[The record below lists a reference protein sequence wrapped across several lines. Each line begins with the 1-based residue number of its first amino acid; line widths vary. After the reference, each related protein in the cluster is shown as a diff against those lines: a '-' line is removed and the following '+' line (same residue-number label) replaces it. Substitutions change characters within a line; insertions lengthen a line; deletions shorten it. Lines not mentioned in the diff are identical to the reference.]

1 MKLEQ
6 FKDSYRKASAKVSD
20 ITRTCNFSIIAVCW
34 ILAKEDVKQMSS
46 FKWILF
52 LVILSLICD
61 FLQYAHKAFI
71 GYLLFLNKYKD
82 NKAKSEEDILQFEV
96 GEYPPWFHITTWIWM
111 IAKIII
117 CIIALCMLAGVLLK
131 Y

>member
-34 ILAKEDVKQMSS
+34 ILAKEDLNQMSS

-71 GYLLFLNKYKD
+71 GYLLFLFKYYKV
-82 NKAKSEEDILQFEV
+82 KSEKDILHSDV
-96 GEYPPWFHITTWIWM
+96 GEFPLWFHITTWVWM

-117 CIIALCMLAGVLLK
+117 CIIALCMLAEVLLK